1 MDVPETVLINFND
14 KKTIHKMDYYILHT
28 FLLVTIMLLKIA
40 TICYY
45 CIQHRSKQN
54 TCYHINNIKWQRMM
68 K

>member
-45 CIQHRSKQN
+45 CIQHRSKQK
-54 TCYHINNIKWQRMM
+54 YMLPY
-68 K
+68 